1 MLGACVSRWGL
12 TGLPLRLLNSK
23 TCCPT
28 TQLYQSQA
36 NYSPN
41 KCKDVEYKPIRSV
54 LVANRGILEIYLFSI
69 NSNPLEHFVYFS
81 GDR

>member
-1 MLGACVSRWGL
+1 
-12 TGLPLRLLNSK
+12 LPLRLLNSK

-54 LVANRGILEIYLFSI
+54 LVANRGILVIYLFSI
-69 NSNPLEHFVYFS
+69 NSNPLEHIVYFS